1 MPTAFFAVFWHNVF
15 PYFQG
20 LESPLTT
27 HIFLKV
33 ENLAFERNDTVLFQP
48 IDFELNAGV
57 ALQLEGV
64 NGSGKTTLFQLMTGI
79 FQPSSG
85 QISYC
90 GQSIDNCRYEYLYD
104 VLYIGHQSAVKAAL
118 TVEENLRWM
127 SPENTSYE
135 KISAALDA
143 VGLGE
148 YQKIRCANL
157 SAGQKR
163 RVALARLMTSQ
174 ATLWFLDE
182 PLTSLDKQGVEMVEQ
197 CMSQHLKQGGA
208 IVFSSHQDLAQVKT
222 RSYGLEPYVEVA

>member
-1 MPTAFFAVFWHNVF
+1 M
-15 PYFQG
+15 
-20 LESPLTT
+20 
-27 HIFLKV
+27 
-33 ENLAFERNDTVLFQP
+33 
-48 IDFELNAGV
+48 
-57 ALQLEGV
+57 
-64 NGSGKTTLFQLMTGI
+64 
-79 FQPSSG
+79 
-85 QISYC
+85 
-90 GQSIDNCRYEYLYD
+90 
-104 VLYIGHQSAVKAAL
+104 
-118 TVEENLRWM
+118 
-127 SPENTSYE
+127 
-135 KISAALDA
+135 
-143 VGLGE
+143 GLGE

>member
-85 QISYC
+85 K
-90 GQSIDNCRYEYLYD
+90 L
-104 VLYIGHQSAVKAAL
+104 
-118 TVEENLRWM
+118 
-127 SPENTSYE
+127 
-135 KISAALDA
+135 
-143 VGLGE
+143 
-148 YQKIRCANL
+148 
-157 SAGQKR
+157 
-163 RVALARLMTSQ
+163 
-174 ATLWFLDE
+174 
-182 PLTSLDKQGVEMVEQ
+182 
-197 CMSQHLKQGGA
+197 A
-208 IVFSSHQDLAQVKT
+208 IVDS
-222 RSYGLEPYVEVA
+222 P